1 MVTTLSVTRY
11 LRQFRL
17 LPKTVIWLEKQP
29 DAAETI
35 EQLVAKTEAEEQNTF
50 IAARGRS
57 VAEEQLEICCEQ
69 IETLKQELK
78 HQEQLSL
85 EYLQEL
91 EYSHGEMKQ
100 CNQELMKV
108 QQMFLDLHS
117 SKNIECALD
126 RIAFRRCDLR
136 RNIAEI
142 LSCCS

>member
-1 MVTTLSVTRY
+1 MTILSTTRY

-35 EQLVAKTEAEEQNTF
+35 DCLVTRIEAEQQNTF
-50 IAARGRS
+50 LVGRSRS

-108 QQMFLDLHS
+108 QQMFFDLHS
-117 SKNIECALD
+117 SKNIESALD
-126 RIAFRRCDLR
+126 RLA
-136 RNIAEI
+136 
-142 LSCCS
+142 